1 MVREIK
7 TTLALDGEKAFNAA
21 LKEAQ
26 REMRVMN
33 AGLKEMA
40 EEFKNTDDAQKY
52 FTDKSETLNKKI
64 KQQEEI
70 VNALKNAVKEASER
84 YGEAGATADGY
95 RIKLSNANAELYKM
109 RTEAEEAERA
119 LSDLGK
125 SQIEEEFKNSIDEAT
140 RSLKLSQSEAKL
152 LGVTYRNNAQ
162 DSDFL
167 EKKSDNLK
175 QQIASMEKIY
185 IDTSEAVKRSAEET
199 GDLSEKTVDLK
210 IRMNNARIE
219 LTNLRREL
227 DTTNQQMA
235 DLGRD
240 SEKVGTQLERGIGD
254 AAEDVEE
261 KLDGM
266 FAKVSS
272 DVNALKG
279 SVAFQTTMDVGEFV
293 MDGIGSVVDFVNE
306 NTELNRMISIAKHN
320 IEQYDF
326 NWEEA
331 RGLIV
336 RAAAV
341 TGNQEGAF
349 EAISNLVAAGFDT
362 EELMTSAVD
371 ALLGAYLKTGGAL
384 SFESLAEDFRASVVS
399 RTPTGTY
406 AEVIEEVLQGV
417 LVEDVQK
424 ALEGAESTADAIEIA
439 LGVLTKGGLPTTT
452 KTYEEANA
460 ELIEQQVKQQQ
471 LAMNWAK
478 VAENIQPITT
488 EFITI
493 AEKIT
498 GALANA
504 SNIFGDFN
512 GEHKRWIYTESED
525 LYSISDKTNQAVEEF
540 YENPEN
546 EGGFAKWWSDFWGLT
561 PDKYASEAK
570 KGISLFSSA
579 GAETMDAFAASAM
592 ENGSTTLPG
601 LFDDPSMQVDYE
613 TIITDAETA
622 GKDLSIKL
630 ANGITIMAGEASAA
644 TMKMVNDITAI
655 LSMIPV
661 PTIGFSTVGIGGYG
675 TGMNY
680 MPNVSVN
687 IDGQTAG
694 NLLYD
699 GISSA
704 ASRATQ
710 TKMYVK

>member
-21 LKEAQ
+21 LREAE

-33 AGLKEMA
+33 ADLKAMA
-40 EEFKNTDDAQKY
+40 AEYRATDDATKY
-52 FTDKSETLNKKI
+52 FAERNETLGRKI

-70 VNALKNAVKEASER
+70 VNSLSRAVKESADKF
-84 YGEAGATADGY
+84 GEAGATTDGY
-95 RIKLSNANAELYKM
+95 RIKLSNATAKLFDM
-109 RTEAEEAERA
+109 RREAEEAA
-119 LSDLGK
+119 
-125 SQIEEEFKNSIDEAT
+125 
-140 RSLKLSQSEAKL
+140 
-152 LGVTYRNNAQ
+152 
-162 DSDFL
+162 
-167 EKKSDNLK
+167 
-175 QQIASMEKIY
+175 
-185 IDTSEAVKRSAEET
+185 
-199 GDLSEKTVDLK
+199 
-210 IRMNNARIE
+210 
-219 LTNLRREL
+219 REL
-227 DTTNQQMA
+227 E

-254 AAEDVEE
+254 AAEEVED

-439 LGVLTKGGLPTTT
+439 LSVLTKGGLQTKT

-460 ELIEQQVKQQQ
+460 ELIAQQVKQQE
-471 LAMNWAK
+471 LALAWAALAEELAPVVTGLTSALTSVVDK
-478 VAENIQPITT
+478 TTDAVAYLKEKINDINDWLDGIVPITEEGSGVRNGHGGGAGESFGNNST
-488 EFITI
+488 DTVER
-493 AEKIT
+493 IT
-498 GALANA
+498 GAVEKESQFWQTVNEWI
-504 SNIFGDFN
+504 SN
-512 GEHKRWIYTESED
+512 
-525 LYSISDKTNQAVEEF
+525 
-540 YENPEN
+540 
-546 EGGFAKWWSDFWGLT
+546 
-561 PDKYASEAK
+561 
-570 KGISLFSSA
+570 LFPSA
-579 GAETMDAFAASAM
+579 GAETMDAFAAAAM
-592 ENGSTTLPG
+592 ENGSTTLPT

-613 TIITDAETA
+613 PILTDAETA

-644 TMKMVNDITAI
+644 TMKMVDDITAI

-661 PTIGFSTVGIGGYG
+661 PTIGFNNIGIGGYG
-675 TGMNY
+675 TSMQY
-680 MPNVSVN
+680 MPNISID

-694 NLLYD
+694 SLLYD
-699 GISSA
+699 GVSNA
-704 ASRATQ
+704 TSRATQ
-710 TKMYVK
+710 TKMLVK

>member
-40 EEFKNTDDAQKY
+40 EEFKTTDDAQKY
-52 FTDKSETLNKKI
+52 FTDKSEMLNQKI
-64 KQQEEI
+64 KQQKEI
-70 VNALKNAVKEASER
+70 VTALKNAVQEASER

-109 RTEAEEAERA
+109 EAEAKETEKA
-119 LSDLGK
+119 LANLGK
-125 SQIEEEFKNSIDEAT
+125 AQIEDDFKNSIKEAT
-140 RSLKLSQSEAKL
+140 QSLKISQSEAKL

-162 DSDFL
+162 DSDYL
-167 EKKSDNLK
+167 AKRSENLR

-185 IDTSEAVKRSAEET
+185 IETAEAVKRSADET

-227 DTTNQQMA
+227 DTTNQQME

-240 SEKVGTQLERGIGD
+240 SQKVGTQLERGIGD
-254 AAEDVEE
+254 AAEDVED

-272 DVNALKG
+272 DVNALKS

-293 MDGIGSVVDFVNE
+293 LDGIGSVVDFVNE

-336 RAAAV
+336 RVAAV

-362 EELMTSAVD
+362 EELLTSAVD

-384 SFESLAEDFRASVVS
+384 SFESLAEDFRASVIS

-406 AEVIEEVLQGV
+406 AEVIEEVLQDV
-417 LVEDVQK
+417 MVEDVTK
-424 ALEGAESTADAIEIA
+424 ALEGAESTAEAIEIA
-439 LGVLTKGGLPTTT
+439 LAVLTKGGLQTKT

-460 ELIEQQVKQQQ
+460 ELIEQQVKQQGLALKWAELAEEGAPIVTKVTELTTWAVDQ
-471 LAMNWAK
+471 LIVMIKNASKNIK
-478 VAENIQPITT
+478 EIEEIFENPDETVFNREWWQKDFQEKYP
-488 EFITI
+488 EF
-493 AEKIT
+493 AEKI
-498 GALANA
+498 
-504 SNIFGDFN
+504 
-512 GEHKRWIYTESED
+512 
-525 LYSISDKTNQAVEEF
+525 
-540 YENPEN
+540 
-546 EGGFAKWWSDFWGLT
+546 
-561 PDKYASEAK
+561 
-570 KGISLFSSA
+570 GIGA
-579 GAETMDAFAASAM
+579 GAETTDAFYNSII
-592 ENGSTTLPG
+592 EEGSQKLPSI
-601 LFDDPSMQVDYE
+601 FEDPNLQIDY
-613 TIITDAETA
+613 TPVLNDAETA
-622 GKDLSIKL
+622 GKNVSTSV
-630 ANGITIMAGEASAA
+630 ANGVAEEAPKAVANVMDMVDQMNAA
-644 TMKMVNDITAI
+644 LN
-655 LSMIPV
+655 MIAV
-661 PTIGFSTVGIGGYG
+661 PNPLFTYGSGVIGGHG
-675 TGMNY
+675 GGAGA
-680 MPNVSVN
+680 SFGDISLN

-694 NLLYD
+694 RLLYD
-699 GISSA
+699 GVSKA
-704 ASRATQ
+704 ASSSIQ
-710 TKMYVK
+710 TNMLVK

>member
-21 LKEAQ
+21 LREAE

-33 AGLKEMA
+33 ADLKAMA
-40 EEFKNTDDAQKY
+40 AEYRATDDATKY
-52 FTDKSETLNKKI
+52 FAERNETLGRKI

-70 VNALKNAVKEASER
+70 VNSLSRAVKESADKF
-84 YGEAGATADGY
+84 GEAGATTDGY
-95 RIKLSNANAELYKM
+95 RIKLSNATAKLFDM
-109 RTEAEEAERA
+109 RREAEEAA
-119 LSDLGK
+119 
-125 SQIEEEFKNSIDEAT
+125 
-140 RSLKLSQSEAKL
+140 
-152 LGVTYRNNAQ
+152 
-162 DSDFL
+162 
-167 EKKSDNLK
+167 
-175 QQIASMEKIY
+175 
-185 IDTSEAVKRSAEET
+185 
-199 GDLSEKTVDLK
+199 
-210 IRMNNARIE
+210 
-219 LTNLRREL
+219 REL
-227 DTTNQQMA
+227 E

-240 SEKVGTQLERGIGD
+240 SQKVGTQLERGIGD
-254 AAEDVEE
+254 AAEEVEE

-439 LGVLTKGGLPTTT
+439 LSVLTKGGLQTKT

-460 ELIEQQVKQQQ
+460 ELIAQQVKQQELS
-471 LAMNWAK
+471 LAWAALAEELAPVVTELTNALTSVVNGTTDA
-478 VAENIQPITT
+478 VAYIK
-488 EFITI
+488 
-493 AEKIT
+493 EKIKT
-498 GALANA
+498 INEYLDGIVPIKKEGSGVEDGHGGGAGKTFG
-504 SNIFGDFN
+504 SN
-512 GEHKRWIYTESED
+512 
-525 LYSISDKTNQAVEEF
+525 
-540 YENPEN
+540 
-546 EGGFAKWWSDFWGLT
+546 
-561 PDKYASEAK
+561 
-570 KGISLFSSA
+570 SS
-579 GAETMDAFAASAM
+579 GMAETMDTFAASAM
-592 ENGSTTLPG
+592 ESGSTTLPG

-613 TIITDAETA
+613 PILTDAETA

-699 GISSA
+699 GISNA
-704 ASRATQ
+704 TSRATQ

>member
-7 TTLALDGEKAFNAA
+7 TTLALDGEKQFNAA
-21 LKEAQ
+21 LREAE

-33 AGLKEMA
+33 ADLKAMA
-40 EEFKNTDDAQKY
+40 AEYRATDDATKY
-52 FTDKSETLNKKI
+52 FAERNETLGRKI

-70 VNALKNAVKEASER
+70 VNSLSRAVKESADKF
-84 YGEAGATADGY
+84 GEAGATTDGY
-95 RIKLSNANAELYKM
+95 RIKLSNATAKLFDM
-109 RTEAEEAERA
+109 RREAEEAA
-119 LSDLGK
+119 
-125 SQIEEEFKNSIDEAT
+125 
-140 RSLKLSQSEAKL
+140 
-152 LGVTYRNNAQ
+152 
-162 DSDFL
+162 
-167 EKKSDNLK
+167 
-175 QQIASMEKIY
+175 
-185 IDTSEAVKRSAEET
+185 
-199 GDLSEKTVDLK
+199 
-210 IRMNNARIE
+210 
-219 LTNLRREL
+219 REL
-227 DTTNQQMA
+227 E

-240 SEKVGTQLERGIGD
+240 SQKVGTQLERGIGD
-254 AAEDVEE
+254 AAEDVEN

-306 NTELNRMISIAKHN
+306 NTELNRMLSIAKHN
-320 IEQYDF
+320 IETYDF
-326 NWEEA
+326 NWEEV

-336 RAAAV
+336 RASAI
-341 TGNQEGAF
+341 TGNQEDAL
-349 EAISNLVAAGFDT
+349 EAVSNLAAAGFST
-362 EELMTSAVD
+362 EELMYSAMD
-371 ALLGAYLKTGGAL
+371 ALLGAYLKTGGSL
-384 SFESLAEDFRASVVS
+384 SLASLAEDFRASVVS

-439 LGVLTKGGLPTTT
+439 LSVLTKGGLPTTT

-471 LAMNWAK
+471 IAMNWAK

-570 KGISLFSSA
+570 KGISLFSSE

-613 TIITDAETA
+613 PILTNAETA

-661 PTIGFSTVGIGGYG
+661 PTIGFNNIGIGGYG
-675 TGMNY
+675 GGAGA
-680 MPNVSVN
+680 PFGNVSLN

-694 NLLYD
+694 SLLYD
-699 GISSA
+699 GISNA
-704 ASRATQ
+704 TSRATQ